1 MKKKKEKEEKNDR
14 MIEHLRGQAIEFF
27 SEDKKGKKG
36 GTVKVSKAVIGQLMR
51 QVASGDIP
59 SWKMLF
65 QLLTY
70 GGEKDAK
77 NNVEEQ
83 KQIEA
88 AHIDRLVEELTEML
102 KKADYYQPEMKYHI
116 EMLAGDLHILRK
128 LRIELLTSEP
138 VLHEISREGNDRL
151 NAHPIYGMVMNQQSQ
166 VRQDLKML
174 FAPLLANPKQGGG
187 ESALE
192 TLMLSMNGD

>member
-1 MKKKKEKEEKNDR
+1 METNKKETKTEKGAVEALRKRIEEMLASNGNSVEAITKK
-14 MIEHLRGQAIEFF
+14 LVGQV
-27 SEDKKGKKG
+27 SE
-36 GTVKVSKAVIGQLMR
+36 
-51 QVASGDIP
+51 GDIS
-59 SWKMLF
+59 SWRMLF